1 MFLGRGLTKILPV
14 LMTVAVP
21 VLPCTTFSQR
31 AVPAT
36 LLCSPVVCRIPD
48 GQYQVF
54 KVLTKKRKMMI
65 ITIIIFHAELYLVL
79 DFNSIVLY
87 YVVCGDVNSTK
98 SDEFTFSKMGVTKWA
113 IRKTIPNMN

>member
-1 MFLGRGLTKILPV
+1 MDFSV

-21 VLPCTTFSQR
+21 VLPCTTLSQR

-36 LLCSPVVCRIPD
+36 LLSNPVVCRIPD
-48 GQYQVF
+48 GQYEVF

-87 YVVCGDVNSTK
+87 YVVCGDVNFTK